1 MLSNVSAV
9 ASTGLLELEVTGRSR
24 STARTLTVTL
34 TPVGFLKYVYYTDVE
49 AIDPA
54 LYDGDHL
61 LATVNGSSSFSC
73 GGPGNG
79 NAKTCRYYVDPAAL
93 TAMCSKYWYTGR
105 NSPHLHVLDD
115 AALLVR
121 PTDGSSS
128 PTKVTTAATVDLLGK
143 SSSGCRDL
151 GGRPVTR

>member
-105 NSPHLHVLDD
+105 NTPTYTSSTTLPYWY
-115 AALLVR
+115 A

-128 PTKVTTAATVDLLGK
+128 PTKVTTAATVNLLGK
-143 SSSGCRDL
+143 SSSGYR
-151 GGRPVTR
+151 RPRVDDR